1 MAKWLWRVN
10 PKPEPVPEPEPVAA
24 PKRAPVVDVTDSVWR
39 AANQIAQ
46 RVWSGVPQPR
56 TYLLRWDPPG
66 AGRYVDFAVS
76 QQWLRVDGDMVS
88 EGAVSPYPVERTTHT
103 AHTAAIG
110 AWSRPSHLWANQV
123 RSSCR
128 FGKQTHLR
136 LGCRLIWDA
145 HFLQKFGLEGPAKYS
160 VLHIGSSAPAFAQWD
175 DPPQDGN
182 GQPDDAG
189 HNHGGQVAYHVGD
202 HEVGG

>member
-56 TYLLRWDPPG
+56 TYSLRWDPPG
-66 AGRYVDFAVS
+66 ASRYVDFAVS

-88 EGAVSPYPVERTTHT
+88 KGAVSPYPVERTMEVPRGSGWSL
-103 AHTAAIG
+103 ID
-110 AWSRPSHLWANQV
+110 AWSRGV
-123 RSSCR
+123 E
-128 FGKQTHLR
+128 R
-136 LGCRLIWDA
+136 L
-145 HFLQKFGLEGPAKYS
+145 FSGLG
-160 VLHIGSSAPAFAQWD
+160 
-175 DPPQDGN
+175 
-182 GQPDDAG
+182 
-189 HNHGGQVAYHVGD
+189 
-202 HEVGG
+202 